1 MYTKGEPAYQ
11 VFKQFSL
18 GEDSECEETHRAD
31 CLLNCDAKV
40 TLLNHLREVLDSI

>member
-1 MYTKGEPAYQ
+1 MYTKGEPPYK
-11 VFKQFSL
+11 VLKQFSL